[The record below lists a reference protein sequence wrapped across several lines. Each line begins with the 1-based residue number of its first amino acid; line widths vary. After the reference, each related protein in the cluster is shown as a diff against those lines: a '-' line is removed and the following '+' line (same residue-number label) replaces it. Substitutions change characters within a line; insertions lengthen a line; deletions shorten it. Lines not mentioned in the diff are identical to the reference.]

1 MLDAGDFHKRWAEL
15 SMRVWSISLS
25 RLEFLS
31 VDLYNFT
38 IIIFSK
44 KKPTIIFDKNLK
56 AKYERLKSK
65 L

>member
-1 MLDAGDFHKRWAEL
+1 MLAAGDFHKRGAEL
-15 SMRVWSISLS
+15 SMSVWSISLS

-65 L
+65 I

>member
-1 MLDAGDFHKRWAEL
+1 MSAAGDFHKRWAEL

-38 IIIFSK
+38 LIFFSK
-44 KKPTIIFDKNLK
+44 KKPTIIFGKKLNMKDLK
-56 AKYERLKSK
+56 AKFSH
-65 L
+65 